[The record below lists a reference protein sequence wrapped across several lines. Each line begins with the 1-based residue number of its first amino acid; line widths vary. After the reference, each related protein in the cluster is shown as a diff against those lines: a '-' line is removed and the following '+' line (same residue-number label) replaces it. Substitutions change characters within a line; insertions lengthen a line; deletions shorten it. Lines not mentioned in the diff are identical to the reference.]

1 MNLPMDGLM
10 DITTTLCASCEEPV
24 TVAQN
29 GRVLTPAPTRLG
41 IYDPVD
47 GEPLT
52 TTDITARIRATDLA
66 GHSPHRCPT
75 GQTTLFDDAQ
85 EAS

>member
-1 MNLPMDGLM
+1 VN
-10 DITTTLCASCEEPV
+10 TTLCTQCQEPV
-24 TVAQN
+24 VVAQN
-29 GRVLTPAPTRLG
+29 GRVLTTGPTRLG
-41 IYDPVD
+41 IFDPVD

-52 TTDITARIRATDLA
+52 TADITARVRETDLA

-75 GQTTLFDDAQ
+75 GQAALFDDAQ